1 MKIGTVPRNL
11 CHSHK
16 GVVNLVTGRIHT
28 LNHISPCVEGMM
40 EQTTT
45 NTNLVPELIPLDNE
59 KELVK
64 QHYFSPSANWV
75 IPGMVMAGESLSKIS
90 VKDSMYSVRVEGGV
104 TTFVCLQA
112 EVGPQSEND
121 YTYSSIDYGGVKDGD
136 EIGDLPSYADAARV
150 VEGVPEPK
158 FVYYGIRDEE
168 EAQSLQELNVLVED
182 LLGRIRS
189 GEVLYIHCKGG
200 ESV

>member
-1 MKIGTVPRNL
+1 MMGKNT
-11 CHSHK
+11 K
-16 GVVNLVTGRIHT
+16 LVA
-28 LNHISPCVEGMM
+28 
-40 EQTTT
+40 
-45 NTNLVPELIPLDNE
+45 PELIPLENDE
-59 KELVK
+59 ELVK

-90 VKDSMYSVRVEGGV
+90 VKDSMHSVRVEGGV

-112 EVGPQSEND
+112 EVGPQSEQN
-121 YTYSSIDYGGVKDGD
+121 SVDYGGVKDGN
-136 EIGDLPSYADAARV
+136 EIDDLPSYADAAQI
-150 VEGVPEPK
+150 EGVPEPK

-168 EAQSLQELNVLVED
+168 EAQSLEELNVLVED